1 MKLDVKRTLTGGLF
15 SVDIIFKDYEIFEEG
30 LIEDFGAPRLKIEAS
45 NWSATASAGTGGAS
59 ITLGEPKKDHTG
71 NCKISINKEIDLA
84 IDSTF
89 KVSYAIQLSDI
100 EKGEVT
106 TAPLDSVVKLAEAKC
121 MLFVKV
127 IQTEAAKKMTELRAM
142 KTDFEAVVSNP
153 ETIKI

>member
-1 MKLDVKRTLTGGLF
+1 MKLDVKITLTGGLF
-15 SVDIIFKDYEIFEEG
+15 SVDIIFKNYEVFEEG
-30 LIEDFGAPRLKIEAS
+30 LIEDFGAPRLKMEAS
-45 NWSATASAGTGGAS
+45 NWSATATVGTGGA
-59 ITLGEPKKDHTG
+59 IALGDPQKNYTS
-71 NCKISINKEIDLA
+71 NCKISINKEIELS

-89 KVSYAIQLSDI
+89 KVSYAIQISDI
-100 EKGEVT
+100 DESEKGA
-106 TAPLDSVVKLAEAKC
+106 APLDSIVKLAKAKC

>member
-45 NWSATASAGTGGAS
+45 NWSANATAGAGGV
-59 ITLGEPKKDHTG
+59 ITLGDPKKDHTA

-100 EKGEVT
+100 DESEKGA
-106 TAPLDSVVKLAEAKC
+106 APLDSLVKLAEAKC

-127 IQTEAAKKMTELRAM
+127 IKQEAAKKMTELRAM

>member
-15 SVDIIFKDYEIFEEG
+15 SVDIVFKDYEIFEEG

-45 NWSATASAGTGGAS
+45 NWSATASTGAGGVIS
-59 ITLGEPKKDHTG
+59 LSDPKKDHTG

-100 EKGEVT
+100 DESEKGA
-106 TAPLDSVVKLAEAKC
+106 APLDSLVKLAEAKC

-127 IQTEAAKKMTELRAM
+127 IKQEAAKKMTELRAM

>member
-45 NWSATASAGTGGAS
+45 NWSATASAGAGGAIS
-59 ITLGEPKKDHTG
+59 LSEPKKDHTG

-100 EKGEVT
+100 DESEKGS
-106 TAPLDSVVKLAEAKC
+106 APLDSLVKLAEAKC

-127 IQTEAAKKMTELRAM
+127 IKQEAAKKMTELRAM

>member
-15 SVDIIFKDYEIFEEG
+15 SVDIVFKDYEIFEEG
-30 LIEDFGAPRLKIEAS
+30 LIEDFGAPRLKIAAS
-45 NWSATASAGTGGAS
+45 NWSATATAGTGGA
-59 ITLGEPKKDHTG
+59 ITLGDPQQNNTA

-89 KVSYAIQLSDI
+89 KVSYTIQLSDI
-100 EKGEVT
+100 DESEKGA
-106 TAPLDSVVKLAEAKC
+106 APLDSLVKLAEAKC

-127 IQTEAAKKMTELRAM
+127 IKQEAAKKMTELRAM

>member
-15 SVDIIFKDYEIFEEG
+15 SVDIVFKDYEIFEEG

-45 NWSATASAGTGGAS
+45 NWSATASTGAGGVISLSA
-59 ITLGEPKKDHTG
+59 PKKDHTG

-100 EKGEVT
+100 EKSEVT

-127 IQTEAAKKMTELRAM
+127 IQTEAEKKMTELRAM

>member
-45 NWSATASAGTGGAS
+45 NWSATASTGAGGVISLSA
-59 ITLGEPKKDHTG
+59 PKKDHTG

-100 EKGEVT
+100 EKSEVT

-127 IQTEAAKKMTELRAM
+127 IQTEAEKKMTELRAM